1 MTALENVF
9 LSIKRLPRH
18 YIVTGS
24 AWGSRILIASLQL
37 VSIRILLEGLGAERY
52 AVFLLMNA
60 LMNWYLLADMGVGTS
75 LQNYLSES
83 RGDQEASFNYQTM
96 SSILCAGF
104 FLIFLLILYLW
115 SPWLSQTFLKK
126 FDFISEHEKYKI
138 FFVSGII
145 FLISGVG
152 AIAYKSWY
160 AQYKGYLSNVIPAVA
175 AVIAFLL
182 ILFVMRQN
190 ISENDKLFYCMLAFI
205 SPSALFSFLSL
216 FWQVKNIPLQY
227 WKIKKSVFIL
237 LMNRAAK
244 FWIFY
249 ILAAGVLNVDFLIL
263 SQYLSPEDIAVYGIG
278 TKIFGFA
285 AFFYVSL
292 YAALWPHF
300 TEDIS
305 KNNWNSVR
313 MHIRKSFIFSASFI
327 VLFSAIL
334 LIFMPFV
341 SGILSPK
348 DKIEIPVNFI
358 LLLGIYH
365 IILVWVHGYAIVL
378 QSMSDMKVLLVWSV
392 IQTIL
397 SIIFQI
403 FLVKKFGLYGSTL
416 GLILS
421 FLLTAAWIVPKRVFF
436 HISMA
441 KNK

>member
-104 FLIFLLILYLW
+104 FFIFLLILYLW

-126 FDFISEHEKYKI
+126 FDFISEHEKYRI

-145 FLISGVG
+145 FLISGMG

-182 ILFVMRQN
+182 ILFVCVRILVKMT
-190 ISENDKLFYCMLAFI
+190 SYFI
-205 SPSALFSFLSL
+205 ACLRLYRRLRCFHF
-216 FWQVKNIPLQY
+216 
-227 WKIKKSVFIL
+227 
-237 LMNRAAK
+237 
-244 FWIFY
+244 
-249 ILAAGVLNVDFLIL
+249 
-263 SQYLSPEDIAVYGIG
+263 
-278 TKIFGFA
+278 
-285 AFFYVSL
+285 SL
-292 YAALWPHF
+292 Y
-300 TEDIS
+300 
-305 KNNWNSVR
+305 
-313 MHIRKSFIFSASFI
+313 
-327 VLFSAIL
+327 
-334 LIFMPFV
+334 
-341 SGILSPK
+341 
-348 DKIEIPVNFI
+348 
-358 LLLGIYH
+358 
-365 IILVWVHGYAIVL
+365 
-378 QSMSDMKVLLVWSV
+378 
-392 IQTIL
+392 
-397 SIIFQI
+397 
-403 FLVKKFGLYGSTL
+403 FG
-416 GLILS
+416 
-421 FLLTAAWIVPKRVFF
+421 K
-436 HISMA
+436 
-441 KNK
+441 